1 MITLITGQPGAGKSM
16 YAVKLVV
23 DELLSSDRDII
34 TNLAL
39 FKLRIYKY
47 IVDKFN
53 KEIDINRIIQIEN
66 PGEFLKYRKK
76 ESLIILDECQT
87 AFNARAWKETSKEV
101 IDYLSQHRK
110 LGDDVVLI
118 TQDPGLMDKQF
129 RLLVQNS
136 FYLKNLKYVNL
147 GIFNLPKKIIR
158 LEYFGIPGPQQK
170 PLSKAVMDIDVQ
182 GLGWL
187 YDTGA
192 GVGVKGSGDVN
203 FKKKGKLPFWLFPIV
218 FFGFLGLV
226 GYAVV
231 EIPKFGIK
239 KVVGNQNNITVQS
252 ESQVKKIEKNLKKIE
267 KNIDKNEITN
277 KYIIVKSYAAL
288 PGGRAWAWDQDGN
301 KFEIFPDFSRL
312 PFLISKSGK
321 LLRLEND

>member
-34 TNLAL
+34 TNLAIY
-39 FKLRIYKY
+39 KLRIYKY
-47 IVDKFN
+47 VFDKFG
-53 KEIDINRIIQIEN
+53 KEIDINRLIQIEN

-136 FYLKNLKYVNL
+136 FYLKNLKYLNL

-158 LEYFGIPGPQQK
+158 LEYYGIPDRQQK

-203 FKKKGKLPFWLFPIV
+203 FKKRGKLPFWVFPII

-226 GYAVV
+226 SYAIV
-231 EIPKFGIK
+231 EIPKIGIK
-239 KVVGNQNNITVQS
+239 KVVGNQNNNIVQS
-252 ESQVKKIEKNLKKIE
+252 DSQEKKVEKNLKNFE

-277 KYIIVKSYAAL
+277 NYIIVKSYAAL
-288 PGGRAWAWDQDGN
+288 PGGKAWAWDENGN
-301 KFEIFPDFSRL
+301 RYEVYDDFKRL
-312 PFLISKSGK
+312 PFLIEKSGK
-321 LLRLEND
+321 LLKLE